1 MHILFYF
8 FRAAH
13 ATYGSSQGRGW
24 IGAAAARLHHSHT
37 TCYLSC
43 VCNLHHS
50 WWQHWILYPLSE
62 ARDWTCILKD
72 ISWVCYHRATTGTP
86 HLLFSIVVFN
96 SRIPIFWK
104 NKISGSLLIVF
115 IWGSIVIHTFL
126 YFLWVP
132 LGALGWLVLGRTLFS
147 WPTQLLN
154 STNCPDSSL
163 VFSNALRHKFLY
175 KLIQSNQGSLEG
187 KVSEV

>member
-50 WWQHWILYPLSE
+50 SWQHWILYPLSE
-62 ARDWTCILKD
+62 ARDRSCVLMDTIQIHFHWATKETPTTFELKKKEKRKTPTHH
-72 ISWVCYHRATTGTP
+72 ISIIFTFIYLFLGLYQWYVEVPKLGGKWELQLSVYTTATATLDLS
-86 HLLFSIVVFN
+86 H
-96 SRIPIFWK
+96 
-104 NKISGSLLIVF
+104 IS
-115 IWGSIVIHTFL
+115 
-126 YFLWVP
+126 
-132 LGALGWLVLGRTLFS
+132 S
-147 WPTQLLN
+147 W
-154 STNCPDSSL
+154 
-163 VFSNALRHKFLY
+163 
-175 KLIQSNQGSLEG
+175 
-187 KVSEV
+187 